1 MGEFRKS
8 LCTSGES
15 HRLRKK
21 KNTQEDLFTL
31 QADYWHRTKNNQRNR
46 IKLNQLKKE
55 NKKKTANFGKEG
67 KPDFYIYKIIRFKCL
82 FLNKIS
88 QGILKKQ
95 EIMAYSD
102 NVPEKNQM
110 IDLRQNP

>member
-55 NKKKTANFGKEG
+55 NKKKKQQTLGKRENLISI
-67 KPDFYIYKIIRFKCL
+67 FIRL
-82 FLNKIS
+82 
-88 QGILKKQ
+88 
-95 EIMAYSD
+95 
-102 NVPEKNQM
+102 
-110 IDLRQNP
+110 